1 MIIDDKLSFRKHINE
16 IVGKANRVLGLIRI
30 VSDCLDKEMFM
41 RLYPVLVR
49 PHLEYCVQ
57 VWSPHFRGDI
67 KLLEGVQRRATKLV
81 PELREHENE

>member
-41 RLYPVLVR
+41 RLYPVLAR
-49 PHLEYCVQ
+49 SHL
-57 VWSPHFRGDI
+57 
-67 KLLEGVQRRATKLV
+67 
-81 PELREHENE
+81 